1 MGGGMSNR
9 KPDRSGGFHLIVMG
23 TDPAAEPCGV
33 KRCPPHLT
41 EDVRRLPGE
50 TVHQLVHRAK
60 ALAVGQGV
68 AVTLL
73 MYPGEV
79 LH

>member
-1 MGGGMSNR
+1 MSAR
-9 KPDRSGGFHLIVMG
+9 KPDRSGAFHLIVLG

-33 KRCPPHLT
+33 RRCPPHLDD
-41 EDVRRLPGE
+41 DVRRLPGE
-50 TVHQLVHRAK
+50 SVAALVHRAK
-60 ALAVGQGV
+60 TLAVGQGV

-73 MYPGEV
+73 MYADEV